1 MDKNCS
7 FVPKNVHLVP
17 KNQKICT
24 FSTKNKFLPKHFT
37 KMYKFGINTVVLYPK
52 THIWSGKNK
61 TIVLFTLK
69 NEVFAKRFDQNVQ
82 IWDKYW
88 SFLPKKCTFG
98 PEKTKKL
105 FFLH

>member
-1 MDKNCS
+1 
-7 FVPKNVHLVP
+7 
-17 KNQKICT
+17 
-24 FSTKNKFLPKHFT
+24 
-37 KMYKFGINTVVLYPK
+37 MYKFWINTVVLYPK
-52 THIWSGKNK
+52 IHIWSGKKQNNC
-61 TIVLFTLK
+61 TFYTK
-69 NEVFAKRFDQNVQ
+69 NEDFAIRFDQNVQ